1 MKVGI
6 PREVKNREYRVAV
19 TPAGVH
25 RLSSAGHRVL
35 VEAGAGTGSAIDD
48 AQYVAAGA
56 EIVPDA
62 AEVWGSA
69 DVVCKVKEPVASE
82 YGYLRDDLVLFTY
95 LHLAADR
102 PATEALLAAGTTS
115 IAYETVRLPD
125 GSLPLLAP
133 MSEVA
138 GRLATQ
144 VGAYHLM
151 KNEGG
156 RGVLLGGV
164 PGVDGARVVVLGGGT
179 VGFHAATIALG
190 MRAEVTVLDLSV
202 PRLRRLDVE
211 LGGAVRTVASS
222 AWAVEEALLEA
233 DLVIGAVLV
242 PGARAPR
249 LVSNELVSRMRPGSV
264 LVDVAIDQGGCFE
277 DTRATTHDE
286 PTYAVHGSVFYCVAN
301 MPGAVPVTSTRA
313 LTNVTMPYLGAI
325 ADRGWRA
332 ALADDP
338 ALAAGLTTHAGRLYS
353 EPVADAHGYA
363 VAPASDLLRSAAV

>member
-6 PREVKNREYRVAV
+6 PREVKNREYRVAA

-25 RLSSAGHRVL
+25 RLTQAGHHVL
-35 VEAGAGTGSAIDD
+35 VEAGAGLGSAIDD
-48 AQYVAAGA
+48 AQYQAAGA
-56 EIVPDA
+56 VVVPDA
-62 AEVWGSA
+62 AQVWAESE
-69 DVVCKVKEPVASE
+69 VVCKVKEPVASE

-102 PATEALLAAGTTS
+102 PATDALLAAGTTS

-156 RGVLLGGV
+156 RGLLLGGV
-164 PGVDGARVVVLGGGT
+164 PGVDAARVVVLGGGT

-190 MRAEVTVLDLSV
+190 MRAAVTVLDVSV

-222 AWAVEEALLEA
+222 AWAVEEALLDA

-242 PGARAPR
+242 PGARAPH
-249 LVSNELVSRMRPGSV
+249 LVGNELVSRMRPGSV
-264 LVDVAIDQGGCFE
+264 LVDVAVDQGGCFE
-277 DTRATTHDE
+277 DTHATTHDD
-286 PTYAVHGSVFYCVAN
+286 PTYPVHGSVLYAVAN
-301 MPGAVPVTSTRA
+301 MPGAVPVTSTAA
-313 LTNVTMPYLGAI
+313 LTNATLPYLLAL
-325 ADRGWRA
+325 ATKGWRR
-332 ALADDP
+332 ALAEDA
-338 ALAAGLTTHAGRLYS
+338 ALAAGLTTHAGALAS
-353 EPVADAHGYA
+353 VAVAQAHGYD
-363 VAPASDLLRSAAV
+363 VAPLADLVG

>member
-6 PREVKNREYRVAV
+6 PREVKNREYRVAA

-25 RLSSAGHRVL
+25 RLAAAGHEVL
-35 VEAGAGTGSAIDD
+35 VEAGAGVGSAIDD
-48 AQYVAAGA
+48 EQYRAAGSVV
-56 EIVPDA
+56 VPDA
-62 AEVWGSA
+62 AAVWTEA
-69 DVVCKVKEPVASE
+69 DVVCKVKEPVQSE

-102 PATEALLAAGTTS
+102 PATDALLAAGTTS
-115 IAYETVRLPD
+115 IAYETVRLAD

-151 KNEGG
+151 RNEGG

-179 VGFHAATIALG
+179 VGFHAATIAVG
-190 MRAEVTVLDLSV
+190 MRAQVTVLDVSV

-233 DLVIGAVLV
+233 DLVIG
-242 PGARAPR
+242 
-249 LVSNELVSRMRPGSV
+249 
-264 LVDVAIDQGGCFE
+264 
-277 DTRATTHDE
+277 
-286 PTYAVHGSVFYCVAN
+286 
-301 MPGAVPVTSTRA
+301 
-313 LTNVTMPYLGAI
+313 
-325 ADRGWRA
+325 
-332 ALADDP
+332 
-338 ALAAGLTTHAGRLYS
+338 
-353 EPVADAHGYA
+353 
-363 VAPASDLLRSAAV
+363 